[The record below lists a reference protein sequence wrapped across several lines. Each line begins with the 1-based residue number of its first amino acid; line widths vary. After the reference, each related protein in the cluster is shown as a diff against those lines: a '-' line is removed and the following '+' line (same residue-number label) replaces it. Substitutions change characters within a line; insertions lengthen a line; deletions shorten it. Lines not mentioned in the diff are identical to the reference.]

1 MPSQYSY
8 VLQFAPTTDPCPF
21 DRLVSRQ
28 ERGANQSSLSRNSR
42 CMRST
47 TPARAWFAIG
57 LSALPNFTP
66 LIAQLGSRRDFGVL
80 CRTITPTKSSQ
91 PGAAFL
97 TASKIANSSSGVAS
111 ETRRS
116 LRHHFFGGRAGAC
129 LISLGP
135 LGFEDEE
142 IAFTAVATFA
152 GGFDKLFCMAQKMNA
167 LKFFAAIKIALPSLS
182 SLVASCKISA
192 SIATQAL
199 RIKIQTN
206 IVPSL
211 RRVPPRPLQQISG
224 KTATLFRR
232 KTPKL
237 DAGSSTAN
245 GDRKPESLRPVRIV
259 SKRGAMPHSYK
270 VRGLRPP

>member
-47 TPARAWFAIG
+47 TLARASFAIG

-66 LIAQLGSRRDFGVL
+66 LIAQLGSRCDFGVL

-116 LRHHFFGGRAGAC
+116 LRHRLFGGTAGAC

-135 LGFEDEE
+135 LGPLGFEDEE
-142 IAFTAVATFA
+142 IALTAVATFA
-152 GGFDKLFCMAQKMNA
+152 RGFDKLFCMTKKMNA
-167 LKFFAAIKIALPSLS
+167 LRFFAAIKITLPSLS

-192 SIATQAL
+192 SIARQEL
-199 RIKIQTN
+199 SIKIHTN
-206 IVPSL
+206 IVPSP
-211 RRVPPRPLQQISG
+211 RRLPPRPLQQ
-224 KTATLFRR
+224 KFR
-232 KTPKL
+232 
-237 DAGSSTAN
+237 A
-245 GDRKPESLRPVRIV
+245 
-259 SKRGAMPHSYK
+259 KRRYYSAA
-270 VRGLRPP
+270 RL

>member
-47 TPARAWFAIG
+47 TLARASFAIG

-66 LIAQLGSRRDFGVL
+66 LIAQLGSRCDFGVL

-116 LRHHFFGGRAGAC
+116 LRHRFFRGTAGAW
-129 LISLGP
+129 ISLGPLGP

-142 IAFTAVATFA
+142 TALTAVATFA
-152 GGFDKLFCMAQKMNA
+152 RGFDKLFCMTQKMNA
-167 LKFFAAIKIALPSLS
+167 LRFFAAIKITLPSLS

-192 SIATQAL
+192 SIARQEL
-199 RIKIQTN
+199 SIKIHTT
-206 IVPSL
+206 IAPSP
-211 RRVPPRPLQQISG
+211 RRLPTRPLQQKFRAKRRLYS
-224 KTATLFRR
+224 AARLRNWTLAAVPLTEIGIPRLWTRSEFRQAR
-232 KTPKL
+232 RN
-237 DAGSSTAN
+237 AA
-245 GDRKPESLRPVRIV
+245 
-259 SKRGAMPHSYK
+259 
-270 VRGLRPP
+270 

>member
-1 MPSQYSY
+1 
-8 VLQFAPTTDPCPF
+8 
-21 DRLVSRQ
+21 
-28 ERGANQSSLSRNSR
+28 
-42 CMRST
+42 MRST
-47 TPARAWFAIG
+47 TLARASFAIG

-66 LIAQLGSRRDFGVL
+66 LIAQLGSRCDFGVL

-97 TASKIANSSSGVAS
+97 TASKIANSSSGVAT

-142 IAFTAVATFA
+142 IALTAVAAFA

-192 SIATQAL
+192 SIATQEL

-211 RRVPPRPLQQISG
+211 RRLPPRPLQQISG
-224 KTATLFRR
+224 KRRHYSAAKLRNWTLAAVPLTGIGSPRVCARSELSASAAQCRR
-232 KTPKL
+232 VTGPRCSAAIITVYRRLAIPGFAVSTWAAPGCTPL
-237 DAGSSTAN
+237 RLSALRELCPSAAG
-245 GDRKPESLRPVRIV
+245 
-259 SKRGAMPHSYK
+259 
-270 VRGLRPP
+270 

>member
-1 MPSQYSY
+1 MPSQFSCA
-8 VLQFAPTTDPCPF
+8 LQFAPTTDPCPF

-28 ERGANQSSLSRNSR
+28 ERGANQLSLSRNSR

-47 TPARAWFAIG
+47 TLARASFAIG

-116 LRHHFFGGRAGAC
+116 LRHRFFRGTAGAC

-135 LGFEDEE
+135 LGPLGFEDEE
-142 IAFTAVATFA
+142 TALTAVATFA
-152 GGFDKLFCMAQKMNA
+152 RGFDKLFCMTQKMNA
-167 LKFFAAIKIALPSLS
+167 LRFF
-182 SLVASCKISA
+182 
-192 SIATQAL
+192 
-199 RIKIQTN
+199 
-206 IVPSL
+206 
-211 RRVPPRPLQQISG
+211 
-224 KTATLFRR
+224 
-232 KTPKL
+232 
-237 DAGSSTAN
+237 
-245 GDRKPESLRPVRIV
+245 
-259 SKRGAMPHSYK
+259 
-270 VRGLRPP
+270 

>member
-47 TPARAWFAIG
+47 TPARASFAIG

-66 LIAQLGSRRDFGVL
+66 LIAQLGSRCDFGFL
-80 CRTITPTKSSQ
+80 CRTITPAKSSQ

-116 LRHHFFGGRAGAC
+116 LRHRFFGGTAGGC
-129 LISLGP
+129 LISLGPLGPLGP

-142 IAFTAVATFA
+142 TALTAVATFA
-152 GGFDKLFCMAQKMNA
+152 RGFDKLFCMTKKMNA
-167 LKFFAAIKIALPSLS
+167 LRFFAAIKITLPSLS

-192 SIATQAL
+192 SIARQEL
-199 RIKIQTN
+199 SIKIHTT
-206 IVPSL
+206 IAPSP
-211 RRVPPRPLQQISG
+211 RRLPTRPLQQKFRAKRRLYS
-224 KTATLFRR
+224 AARLRNWTLAAVPLTEIGIPRLWTRSEFRQAR
-232 KTPKL
+232 RN
-237 DAGSSTAN
+237 AA
-245 GDRKPESLRPVRIV
+245 
-259 SKRGAMPHSYK
+259 
-270 VRGLRPP
+270 